1 MFGGNFKM
9 SLSLV
14 QQEIVDTPGNVIV
27 SASAG
32 TGKTHTM
39 VAKIEKDL
47 KENHSHKVIAAIT
60 FTVKAAKEIR
70 ARVNFDVSES
80 FIGTNNSFAIEE
92 IIKPFAKDVY
102 GNKFKIDMNTNYSIK
117 RETFKDCL
125 DYLRDTHTICTY
137 KNNRENFVFELALE
151 IIKKSKVCRL
161 FLQSKYFK
169 IYVDEYQ
176 DCDKTMHKF
185 FMYLCNQ
192 LHIEFF
198 VVGDEKQSI
207 YMWRGAYPDAF
218 KEILKM
224 PNFHNRISRENYR
237 SCQQIQNYSNLLSEE
252 TSNLYKP
259 LYDKSA
265 IVLILTKLSDWGTVI
280 SQYFQSDMTCALLR
294 YKRDDARNG
303 AMTLSENGVPFTFI
317 PRPPIS
323 DITTDVSWLYNA
335 IAQYCIIPKYSIYD
349 FVDEIPEES
358 IGDRHIIAFLN
369 RKLSSIKKALETE
382 DNNVIITEVEQIASY
397 FGYQTSENHIQD
409 MIKTIKN
416 EEYHPAFN
424 MENLKHIAITF
435 HSSKGLEFDQ
445 VILFANDYTLKE
457 ESDIYNHY
465 VAVTRAKSKLI
476 IVQITDNNGWK
487 GILYWENLTKL
498 FKNAGIDPE
507 SVMTIRKYV

>member
-1 MFGGNFKM
+1 M
-9 SLSLV
+9 SLSPV
-14 QQEIVDTPGNVIV
+14 QQKIVDASGNLIV

-39 VAKIEKDL
+39 VAKIAKDL
-47 KENHSHKVIAAIT
+47 EENHSHKVIAAIT

-70 ARVNFDVSES
+70 ERLNLDVSDS

-92 IIKPFAKDVY
+92 IIKPFARDVY
-102 GNKFKIDMNTNYSIK
+102 GCEFKADMNTDYSIK
-117 RETFKDCL
+117 KEKFQECL
-125 DYLRDTHTICTY
+125 EYLRTTKTICAY
-137 KNNRENFVFELALE
+137 RNSKENFVFALALE
-151 IIKKSKVCRL
+151 IVRKSRACRL

-176 DCDKTMHKF
+176 DCDKTMNEF

-198 VVGDEKQSI
+198 IVGDEKQSI

-218 KEILKM
+218 KRILEM
-224 PNFHNRISRENYR
+224 LNFHHSVLRENYR
-237 SCQQIQNYSNLLSEE
+237 SCQQIQNYSNLLSKE
-252 TSNLYKP
+252 TNSLYKP
-259 LYDKSA
+259 SLDKSA
-265 IVLILTKLSDWGTVI
+265 IVLLLTKLKDWPSMVGR
-280 SQYFQSDMTCALLR
+280 FFNSDMTCALLR
-294 YKRDDARNG
+294 YKRDDAKRG
-303 AMTLSENGVPFTFI
+303 ADALSEAGVPFTFI

-323 DITTDVSWLYNA
+323 DITTDASWLYNA

-358 IGDRHIIAFLN
+358 IGDRHIISFLN
-369 RKLSSIKKALETE
+369 KRLSSIKEDLETE
-382 DNNVIITEVEQIASY
+382 NNDGIIKDVEQIALY
-397 FGYQTSENHIQD
+397 FGYQILADHIQD

-424 MENLKHIAITF
+424 MENLKHISITF

-445 VILFANDYTLKE
+445 VILFANDYTLSQ

-476 IVQITDNNGWK
+476 IVQITDSDKWK
-487 GILYWENLTKL
+487 GELYWENLNRL
-498 FKNAGIDPE
+498 FQRHSGVTAE
-507 SVMTIRKYV
+507 SVMTILKTD